1 MKKILVLSVAL
12 LFVAGFAFADSGSM
26 VQGTFYQGNGAIVTP
41 SFSNP
46 TLSGAAIANG
56 GQNGGGSFSANPSNP
71 GGESATGG
79 GNSAGVTNVS
89 ASVVHVDGSS
99 ITSTAHGDTSN
110 NGAVNVS
117 EVGDNTA
124 KLNLNGNGS
133 MLTGTQAVI
142 GADGNG
148 NITNGGFAGANT
160 IGGFSYFV
168 NGGAGSWIGN
178 GSTSGDSVSQVS
190 KIPNGFSAFSSASV
204 NSTACPVK

>member
-1 MKKILVLSVAL
+1 MKKILGLVVAL
-12 LFVAGFAFADSGSM
+12 LFVAGLAFADSGSM
-26 VQGTFYQGNGAIVTP
+26 VSGNFYQGNGAIVTP

-46 TLSGAAIANG
+46 SLSGAAVANG

-99 ITSTAHGDTSN
+99 LTSTAHGDTSN
-110 NGAVNVS
+110 NGAANVS
-117 EVGDNTA
+117 EVGSNTA
-124 KLNLNGNGS
+124 TLNLYGNGA
-133 MLTGTQAVI
+133 MLTGTQAVL

-148 NITNGGFAGANT
+148 NIINGAFSNANTSGGFNYVVT
-160 IGGFSYFV
+160 
-168 NGGAGSWIGN
+168 GGAGSWIGN
-178 GSTSGDSVSQVS
+178 GMVTGDSTSSVA
-190 KIPNGFSAFSSASV
+190 KIPNGFSAGSSASV